1 MNFLKEIVLLFGFYR
16 ERMRES
22 KQPKPS
28 EPRRSPNTSVPPR
41 RIPPRGGR
49 RPQRMRLPFEHRP
62 FDIGTWI
69 YEHRVGLCCMVIAYL
84 AFGIVFVS
92 TKIVLNTQKY
102 DNTLYVDLTDL
113 QQQLMEEERLN
124 QQLQQEEEEEST
136 PLRNRVSD
144 VHGGAE
150 SVGRWDESSQE
161 ASESESESDFQESL
175 DEEAAAV
182 ASRLRASR
190 EAFEKGRREE
200 QEMIDRHKA
209 QREAKEGEQESGVKQ
224 QGNVLVEY
232 DLPGR
237 RDVSLFIPAY
247 LCEGSGRVVVS
258 ITVNRNGKVTA
269 ASVKEG
275 SGSSCINDSA
285 VRAARNS
292 TFNVDP
298 SRDKQSGTIT
308 YRFVPQ

>member
-22 KQPKPS
+22 NQSKPAESRSVPKAGS
-28 EPRRSPNTSVPPR
+28 APRRVPPK
-41 RIPPRGGR
+41 GGR

-92 TKIVLNTQKY
+92 TKIVLNNQKY
-102 DNTLYVDLTDL
+102 DNTLYVDLTEL

-124 QQLQQEEEEEST
+124 QQLQQEEEEEEST

-161 ASESESESDFQESL
+161 ASESESDFQESL

-258 ITVNRNGKVTA
+258 ITVNRNGKVTS

-275 SGSSCINDSA
+275 SGSTCINDSA

-298 SRDKQSGTIT
+298 NRDKQSGTIT

>member
-22 KQPKPS
+22 NQSKPAESRSVPKAGS
-28 EPRRSPNTSVPPR
+28 APRRVPPK
-41 RIPPRGGR
+41 GGR

-92 TKIVLNTQKY
+92 TKIVLNNQKY
-102 DNTLYVDLTDL
+102 DNTLYVDLTEL

-161 ASESESESDFQESL
+161 ASESESDFQESL

-209 QREAKEGEQESGVKQ
+209 QREAKEGEQES
-224 QGNVLVEY
+224 VLVEY

-258 ITVNRNGKVTA
+258 ITVNRNGKVTS

-275 SGSSCINDSA
+275 SGSTCINDSA

-298 SRDKQSGTIT
+298 NRDKQSGTIT

>member
-22 KQPKPS
+22 NQSKPAESRSVPKAGS
-28 EPRRSPNTSVPPR
+28 APRRVPSK
-41 RIPPRGGR
+41 GGR
-49 RPQRMRLPFEHRP
+49 RPQRMRLPFEDRP

-92 TKIVLNTQKY
+92 TKIVLNNQKY
-102 DNTLYVDLTDL
+102 DNTLYVDLTEL

-124 QQLQQEEEEEST
+124 QQLQQEEEEEEST

-161 ASESESESDFQESL
+161 ASESESDFQESL

-258 ITVNRNGKVTA
+258 ITVNRNGKVTS

-275 SGSSCINDSA
+275 SGSTCINDSA

-298 SRDKQSGTIT
+298 NRDKQSGTIT

>member
-22 KQPKPS
+22 NQSKPAESRSVPKAGS
-28 EPRRSPNTSVPPR
+28 APRRVPPK
-41 RIPPRGGR
+41 GGR

-92 TKIVLNTQKY
+92 TKIVLNNQKY
-102 DNTLYVDLTDL
+102 DNTLYVDLTEL

-124 QQLQQEEEEEST
+124 QQLQHEKEEEST

-161 ASESESESDFQESL
+161 ASESESDFQESL

-258 ITVNRNGKVTA
+258 ITVNRNGKVTS

-275 SGSSCINDSA
+275 SGSTCINDSA

-298 SRDKQSGTIT
+298 NRDKQSGTIT

>member
-1 MNFLKEIVLLFGFYR
+1 
-16 ERMRES
+16 
-22 KQPKPS
+22 
-28 EPRRSPNTSVPPR
+28 
-41 RIPPRGGR
+41 
-49 RPQRMRLPFEHRP
+49 MRLPFEHRP

-92 TKIVLNTQKY
+92 TKIVLNNQKY
-102 DNTLYVDLTDL
+102 DNTLYVDLTEL

-161 ASESESESDFQESL
+161 ASESESDFQESL

-258 ITVNRNGKVTA
+258 ITVNRNGKVTS

-275 SGSSCINDSA
+275 AGSTCINDSA

-298 SRDKQSGTIT
+298 NRDKQSGTIT

>member
-1 MNFLKEIVLLFGFYR
+1 
-16 ERMRES
+16 
-22 KQPKPS
+22 
-28 EPRRSPNTSVPPR
+28 
-41 RIPPRGGR
+41 
-49 RPQRMRLPFEHRP
+49 MRLPFEDRP

-92 TKIVLNTQKY
+92 TKIVLNNQKY
-102 DNTLYVDLTDL
+102 DNTLYVDLTEL

-124 QQLQQEEEEEST
+124 QQLRQEEEEEST

-161 ASESESESDFQESL
+161 ASESESDFQESL

-258 ITVNRNGKVTA
+258 ITVNRNGKVTS

-275 SGSSCINDSA
+275 SGSTCINDSA

-298 SRDKQSGTIT
+298 NRDKQSGTIT

>member
-22 KQPKPS
+22 NQSKPAESRSVPKAGS
-28 EPRRSPNTSVPPR
+28 APRRVPPK
-41 RIPPRGGR
+41 GGR

-175 DEEAAAV
+175 DEEAAAG
-182 ASRLRASR
+182 ASRLRA
-190 EAFEKGRREE
+190 
-200 QEMIDRHKA
+200 
-209 QREAKEGEQESGVKQ
+209 
-224 QGNVLVEY
+224 
-232 DLPGR
+232 
-237 RDVSLFIPAY
+237 
-247 LCEGSGRVVVS
+247 
-258 ITVNRNGKVTA
+258 
-269 ASVKEG
+269 
-275 SGSSCINDSA
+275 
-285 VRAARNS
+285 
-292 TFNVDP
+292 
-298 SRDKQSGTIT
+298 
-308 YRFVPQ
+308 

>member
-22 KQPKPS
+22 NQSKPAESRSVPKAGS
-28 EPRRSPNTSVPPR
+28 APRRVPPK
-41 RIPPRGGR
+41 GGR

-92 TKIVLNTQKY
+92 TKIVLNNQKY
-102 DNTLYVDLTDL
+102 DNTLYVDLTEL

-124 QQLQQEEEEEST
+124 QQLQQEDEEEST

-161 ASESESESDFQESL
+161 ASESESDFQESL

-182 ASRLRASR
+182 ASRLLASR

-258 ITVNRNGKVTA
+258 ITVNRNGKVTS

-275 SGSSCINDSA
+275 AGSTCINDSA

-298 SRDKQSGTIT
+298 NRDKQSGTIT

>member
-22 KQPKPS
+22 NQPKPS
-28 EPRRSPNTSVPPR
+28 ESKRSSNAGVPPR
-41 RIPPRGGR
+41 RMPQPQGR
-49 RPQRMRLPFEHRP
+49 RPRPQRMRLPFEQRP
-62 FDIGTWI
+62 FDIGMWI

-84 AFGIVFVS
+84 AFGIIFVS

-102 DNTLYVDLTDL
+102 DNTLYVDLTEL

-161 ASESESESDFQESL
+161 PSESESDFQESL

-269 ASVKEG
+269 VSVKES

>member
-22 KQPKPS
+22 NQPKPS
-28 EPRRSPNTSVPPR
+28 ESKRSSNAGAPPR
-41 RIPPRGGR
+41 RMPQPQGR
-49 RPQRMRLPFEHRP
+49 RPRPQRMRLPFEQRP
-62 FDIGTWI
+62 FD
-69 YEHRVGLCCMVIAYL
+69 
-84 AFGIVFVS
+84 IVFVS

-102 DNTLYVDLTDL
+102 DNTLYVDLTEL

-161 ASESESESDFQESL
+161 PSESESDFQESL

-258 ITVNRNGKVTA
+258 ITVNRNGKVTT

>member
-22 KQPKPS
+22 NQPKPS
-28 EPRRSPNTSVPPR
+28 ESKRSSNAGVPPR
-41 RIPPRGGR
+41 RMPQPQGR
-49 RPQRMRLPFEHRP
+49 RPRPQRMRLPFERP
-62 FDIGTWI
+62 FDIGMWI

-84 AFGIVFVS
+84 AFGIIFVS

-102 DNTLYVDLTDL
+102 DNTLYVDLTEL

-161 ASESESESDFQESL
+161 PSESESDFQESL

-269 ASVKEG
+269 VSVKES

>member
-22 KQPKPS
+22 NQSKPAESRSVPKAGS
-28 EPRRSPNTSVPPR
+28 APRRVPPK
-41 RIPPRGGR
+41 GGR

-92 TKIVLNTQKY
+92 TKIVLNNQKY
-102 DNTLYVDLTDL
+102 DNTLYVDLTEL

-124 QQLQQEEEEEST
+124 QQLQQEDEEEST

-161 ASESESESDFQESL
+161 VSESESDFQESL

-258 ITVNRNGKVTA
+258 ITVNRNGKVTS

-275 SGSSCINDSA
+275 AGSTCINDSA

-298 SRDKQSGTIT
+298 NRDKQSGTIT